1 MMKRIYCKKCE
12 GRGYIPHVE
21 TWDDGDGFGGSRAWY
36 EHCVECDG
44 HGVIEVPM
52 TMADRIRKMSD
63 DEIANVLLDW
73 FCIGNR
79 ECYTRNRE
87 EVRNEILQWLQSNAL
102 V

>member
-1 MMKRIYCKKCE
+1 MTKIKLRQDCESNWIVKDQSLFEKISKEYDIYSDKE
-12 GRGYIPHVE
+12 AIITH
-21 TWDDGDGFGGSRAWY
+21 
-36 EHCVECDG
+36 
-44 HGVIEVPM
+44 M
-52 TMADRIRKMSD
+52 TNADRIREMD
-63 DEIANVLLDW
+63 DEAIANVLLDW

>member
-1 MMKRIYCKKCE
+1 MTKIKLRQDCE
-12 GRGYIPHVE
+12 SNWIVKERSLFENISKEWDIDSDKE
-21 TWDDGDGFGGSRAWY
+21 TIIT
-36 EHCVECDG
+36 H
-44 HGVIEVPM
+44 M
-52 TMADRIRKMSD
+52 TNADRIREMN
-63 DEIANVLLDW
+63 DEAIANVLLDW